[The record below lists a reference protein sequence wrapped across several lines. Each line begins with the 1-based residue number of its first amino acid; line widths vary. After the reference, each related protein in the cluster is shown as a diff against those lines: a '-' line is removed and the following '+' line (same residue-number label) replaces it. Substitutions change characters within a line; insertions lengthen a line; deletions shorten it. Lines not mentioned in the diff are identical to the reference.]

1 MYCFGIARRRLTP
14 RWIRRKMDKEHLKKL
29 AESQQ
34 FITGIHNYCD
44 RWCERCPFTSRCLNF
59 ELGDEQFAD
68 PETRDIKNEAF
79 WKNLAE
85 TLRATLDLVKE
96 TAGREGIDL
105 DSLDVKGLAEEERL
119 NAEVA
124 KNHES

>member
-1 MYCFGIARRRLTP
+1 M
-14 RWIRRKMDKEHLKKL
+14 
-29 AESQQ
+29 
-34 FITGIHNYCD
+34 
-44 RWCERCPFTSRCLNF
+44 NF
-59 ELGDEQFAD
+59 ALGDEQFAD

-79 WKNLAE
+79 WKKLAE
-85 TLRATLDLVKE
+85 TLRATLDLLKE
-96 TAGREGIDL
+96 TAEREGIDL